1 MNLAVVDAPA
11 HRAKVPGKAGRPLSL
26 AAGRAILAASCTI
39 LAESGYGGLS
49 IEQVAQRA
57 GVTRQTIYRRWPSK
71 LELVAAV
78 LAMSNDDVT
87 PLPDTGDLRND
98 LVSLA
103 RRFSVHKRP
112 GGSFLHSLIAE
123 AQFDANLAGVVD
135 EYTASR
141 RRQALAVI
149 ERARERHELRP
160 DVSAETLTDLFYGFA
175 WYRRLITRT
184 TMVDADY
191 ERMVDSLLHGALKE
205 RNLSHG

>member
-1 MNLAVVDAPA
+1 LNPGVVYEIPT
-11 HRAKVPGKAGRPLSL
+11 RTELTGKAGRPLSL
-26 AAGRAILAASCTI
+26 AAGRAILAASCAI
-39 LAESGYGGLS
+39 LAEAGYAGLS
-49 IEQVAQRA
+49 IEQVARRA

-71 LELVAAV
+71 IELVAAV
-78 LAMSNDDVT
+78 LAMSDDEAT
-87 PLPDTGDLRND
+87 SLPDTGDLHND
-98 LVSLA
+98 LVLLA

-123 AQFDANLAGVVD
+123 AQFDPKLAGVVD

-141 RRQALAVI
+141 RRQALSVI
-149 ERARERHELRP
+149 QRARERGELRP
-160 DVSAETLTDLFYGFA
+160 NVSAETLTDLFYGFA

-205 RNLSHG
+205 RGLPHG